1 MKKTIALGMVIMMLA
16 GCNSAPAEQTHQ
28 EPEQQQVQE
37 EPMSFEKFE
46 KILTDNGL
54 TISETTDMAAD
65 MLGAEQ
71 GKKYTTD
78 DGSFELYKFDKSS
91 DAYKKAESDGVV
103 TLEGFGDFNVTV
115 NDGFALLAN
124 DNETITEEFAK

>member
-1 MKKTIALGMVIMMLA
+1 MKKTIALGMVIMMMA
-16 GCNSAPAEQTHQ
+16 GCSSAPAEQTQQ
-28 EPEQQQVQE
+28 EPDQQQVQE

-78 DGSFELYKFDKSS
+78 DGSFELYKFDTSS

-115 NDGFALLAN
+115 NDGFALVAN

>member
-1 MKKTIALGMVIMMLA
+1 
-16 GCNSAPAEQTHQ
+16 
-28 EPEQQQVQE
+28 
-37 EPMSFEKFE
+37 MSFEKFE

-65 MLGAEQ
+65 LLGAKQ
-71 GKKYTTD
+71 GKKYKTD
-78 DGSFELYKFDKSS
+78 GGDFELYKFNTSS

-115 NDGFALLAN
+115 KDGFALVAN
-124 DNETITEEFAK
+124 DNEKITDAFK